1 MKTWLRTTAAALCA
15 ALLATLA
22 PHTAQADDFPA
33 KTIVLVSQASAGS
46 SMDLFCREIAKLA
59 PKYLHQTMI
68 VESKVGADGAVA
80 MEYVLSQP
88 ADGYTMAAITRSFA
102 TTLDSDLK
110 DKYKPD
116 QFSFIASLVADSYVL
131 SVSSDSPYKTIRDFL
146 NSAKTTPLTVAGFGT
161 DSAEGLFL
169 KQLAN
174 ESKAKLNWVPYGGG
188 AAAIAPVLGGHI
200 VAALNHPG
208 DVKSFVDGGKLRVLA
223 ASNDSALAIF
233 PNAVTFRSIGYRDL
247 TVLHYR
253 GIIGKAGMPPA
264 TERKLDDFF
273 NAVSRDP
280 EVIAYMKSVLVEP
293 YFRGSR
299 DFTNMVHSDLDSLG
313 RQITTH

>member
-1 MKTWLRTTAAALCA
+1 MRSSLRIAAAALA
-15 ALLATLA
+15 ALVLAALSGHA
-22 PHTAQADDFPA
+22 ARADDFPS
-33 KTIVLVSQASAGS
+33 KTIVLISQASAGS

-68 VESKVGADGAVA
+68 VENRVGADGAVA

-131 SVSSDSPYKTIRDFL
+131 SVSTDSPYKTIHDFL
-146 NSAKTTPLTVAGFGT
+146 NAAKTTPLTVAGFGT

-174 ESKAKLNWVPYGGG
+174 ESKTKLTWVPYGGG
-188 AAAIAPVLGGHI
+188 AAAIAPVLGNHI

-208 DVKSFVDGGKLRVLA
+208 DVKSFVDSNKLRVLA

-264 TERKLDDFF
+264 VERKLDDFF

-280 EVIAYMKSVLVEP
+280 EFIAYMKLVLVDP

-299 DFTNMVHSDLDSLG
+299 DFTKMVHSDLDSLG
-313 RQITTH
+313 REIAH

>member
-1 MKTWLRTTAAALCA
+1 MKVWSRCIATVLAAALVA
-15 ALLATLA
+15 VLRPQAVR
-22 PHTAQADDFPA
+22 ADDFPS
-33 KTIVLVSQASAGS
+33 KPLVLVSQASAGS

-68 VESKVGADGAVA
+68 VENKVGGDGAIA

-131 SVSSDSPYKTIRDFL
+131 SVSSDSPYKTIHDFL
-146 NSAKTTPLTVAGFGT
+146 AAAKTTPLTVAGFGT

-169 KQLAN
+169 KQLAT
-174 ESKAKLNWVPYGGG
+174 ESKTKLTWVPYGGG

-208 DVKSFVDGGKLRVLA
+208 DVKSFVDSGKLRVLA
-223 ASNDSALAIF
+223 ASSDSALKTF
-233 PNAVTFRSIGYRDL
+233 PSAVTFRAIGYRDL

-253 GIIGKAGMPPA
+253 GIIGKASMPPA
-264 TERKLDDFF
+264 VERKLDDFF
-273 NAVSRDP
+273 DAVAHDP
-280 EVIAYMKSVLVEP
+280 DFIAYMKSVVVEP

-299 DFTNMVHSDLDSLG
+299 DFTNMVQGDLDSLAK
-313 RQITTH
+313 QIGH